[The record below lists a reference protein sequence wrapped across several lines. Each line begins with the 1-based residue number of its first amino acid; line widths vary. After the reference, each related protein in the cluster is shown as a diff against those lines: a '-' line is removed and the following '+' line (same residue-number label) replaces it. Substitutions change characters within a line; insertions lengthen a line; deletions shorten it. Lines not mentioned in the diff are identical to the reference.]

1 MLNKKFLLSQG
12 RAFYWYP
19 YLQISFYTRMM
30 ATEVFFGNYQAEE
43 ANIAYSILKSTMKV
57 SIQTKAV
64 AASKRILFPHFTLQ

>member
-1 MLNKKFLLSQG
+1 
-12 RAFYWYP
+12 
-19 YLQISFYTRMM
+19 MM

-57 SIQTKAV
+57 SIQTKDV

>member
-12 RAFYWYP
+12 RAFYWFP

-30 ATEVFFGNYQAEE
+30 ATEIFFGNFEAEE

-57 SIQTKAV
+57 SIQTKDLAV
-64 AASKRILFPHFTLQ
+64 HKLF